1 MGRLDRDVPE
11 LGPYAVQLIRCK
23 ARQLVGQAGLVEDD
37 QEDIEQDLR
46 LHLFEQLSKYDPAR
60 GAFST
65 FVDRVVDHKAADIL
79 DARFAA
85 RRDCRIFV
93 GSIDDTV
100 RLREGGEV
108 PIIDLD
114 LEDAM
119 HVQRGIS
126 APSPYA
132 EAEFRIVLERAMAA
146 LTPEQRD
153 LCRRLLT
160 ATIAEISAATGVPRP
175 TLYDRLRQI
184 RAAFERAGLKEYVR
198 GPDIPAPVPVSNP
211 RRSKPS
217 KDGRK

>member
-1 MGRLDRDVPE
+1 MGRLDHDVPE

-23 ARQLVGQAGLVEDD
+23 ARQLVGQAGFTADD
-37 QEDIEQDLR
+37 LEDIEQDLR

-65 FVDRVVDHKAADIL
+65 FVDRVLDHKAADIL
-79 DARFAA
+79 DAQFAA
-85 RRDCRIFV
+85 CRDCRIYV

-114 LEDAM
+114 LEDAV

-126 APSPYA
+126 DPSPHA
-132 EAEFRIVLERAMAA
+132 EAELRIDLERAMAA

-160 ATIAEISAATGVPRP
+160 STIAEISAATGVPRP
-175 TLYDRLRQI
+175 TLYDRVRQI
-184 RAAFERAGLKEYVR
+184 KAAFERAGLQEYVK
-198 GPDIPAPVPVSNP
+198 GSDIPGRLPVSNP
-211 RRSKPS
+211 RRSKPG
-217 KDGRK
+217 KDGC

>member
-1 MGRLDRDVPE
+1 MGSDPSRRALDA
-11 LGPYAVQLIRCK
+11 YAEACIRHK
-23 ARQLVGQAGLVEDD
+23 AHQLVGQAGFTADDVEDLE
-37 QEDIEQDLR
+37 QELAI
-46 LHLFEQLSKYDPAR
+46 HLFEQLPKFDPTR

-65 FVDRVVDHKAADIL
+65 FVDRVLTHKAADIL

-85 RRDCRIFV
+85 RRDCRIQV
-93 GSIDDTV
+93 GSLDDTV

-108 PIIDLD
+108 PIMDLD

-126 APSPYA
+126 VPSPYD
-132 EAEFRIVLERAMAA
+132 EAERSIDLERAMAG

-153 LCRRLLT
+153 LCRRLMT

-184 RAAFERAGLKEYVR
+184 RAAFERAGLREYVR
-198 GPDIPAPVPVSNP
+198 GSDISARLPVSNP

-217 KDGRK
+217 KDGRE

>member
-1 MGRLDRDVPE
+1 MGRLDHDVPE

-23 ARQLVGQAGLVEDD
+23 ARQLVGQAGFTADD
-37 QEDIEQDLR
+37 LEDIEQDLR

-79 DARFAA
+79 DAQFAA
-85 RRDCRIFV
+85 CRDCRIYV
-93 GSIDDTV
+93 GSIDDTL

-114 LEDAM
+114 LEDAI
-119 HVQRGIS
+119 HVQRGIGD
-126 APSPYA
+126 PSPQA
-132 EAEFRIVLERAMAA
+132 EAELKIDLERAMAA

-160 ATIAEISAATGVPRP
+160 SSIAEISATTGVPRP
-175 TLYDRLRQI
+175 TLYDRLRRI
-184 RAAFERAGLKEYVR
+184 RVAFERAGLREYVR
-198 GPDIPAPVPVSNP
+198 RPDTSTRVPVSNP
-211 RRSKPS
+211 WRSKPS
-217 KDGRK
+217 KDGR

>member
-1 MGRLDRDVPE
+1 VGADSSRKTLDE
-11 LGPYAVQLIRCK
+11 YALTCIRHK
-23 ARQLVGQAGLVEDD
+23 AYQLVGQAGFTADDLEDLE
-37 QEDIEQDLR
+37 QELTI
-46 LHLFEQLSKYDPAR
+46 HLFEQLPKFNPAR

-65 FVDRVVDHKAADIL
+65 FVDRVVGHKAADIL

-85 RRDCRIFV
+85 RRDCRIYV

-114 LEDAM
+114 LEDAV

-126 APSPYA
+126 APSPHA
-132 EAEFRIVLERAMAA
+132 EAEFRINFERAIAA

-153 LCRRLLT
+153 LCQRLLT

-198 GPDIPAPVPVSNP
+198 RPDTSTRVPVSNP
-211 RRSKPS
+211 WRSKPS
-217 KDGRK
+217 KDGR

>member
-1 MGRLDRDVPE
+1 MGADSSRRALDA
-11 LGPYAVQLIRCK
+11 YALACIKHKAYQL
-23 ARQLVGQAGLVEDD
+23 LGQAGFTADDVEDLE
-37 QEDIEQDLR
+37 QELTV
-46 LHLFEQLSKYDPAR
+46 HLFEQLPKYDPTR

-65 FVDRVVDHKAADIL
+65 FVNRVVDHKAADIL

-100 RLREGGEV
+100 GLREGGEV
-108 PIIDLD
+108 PIMDLD
-114 LEDAM
+114 LEDAV
-119 HVQRGIS
+119 HVQRGI
-126 APSPYA
+126 ADPSPHA
-132 EAEFRIVLERAMAA
+132 EAELRIDLERAMAA

-184 RAAFERAGLKEYVR
+184 RAAFERAGLKEYIR
-198 GPDIPAPVPVSNP
+198 GSDIPARLPVSNP
-211 RRSKPS
+211 RRSKSS

>member
-1 MGRLDRDVPE
+1 MGADSSRRALDA
-11 LGPYAVQLIRCK
+11 YALACIKHK
-23 ARQLVGQAGLVEDD
+23 AYQLVGQAGLTADDLEDLE
-37 QEDIEQDLR
+37 QELTI
-46 LHLFEQLSKYDPAR
+46 HLFERLPKFDSTR

-65 FVDRVVDHKAADIL
+65 FVDRVVDHKAADIH

-114 LEDAM
+114 LEDAV
-119 HVQRGIS
+119 HVQRGIVD
-126 APSPYA
+126 PSPHA
-132 EAEFRIVLERAMAA
+132 EAELRIDLERAMAA

>member
-1 MGRLDRDVPE
+1 MGADSSRRALDA
-11 LGPYAVQLIRCK
+11 YALACIKHK
-23 ARQLVGQAGLVEDD
+23 AYQLVGQAGFAADD
-37 QEDIEQDLR
+37 LEDIEQDLR
-46 LHLFEQLSKYDPAR
+46 LHLFEQLPKYDPTR

-65 FVDRVVDHKAADIL
+65 FVDRVVGNKAADIL

-85 RRDCRIFV
+85 RRDCRIQV
-93 GSIDDTV
+93 SSLDDTV

-108 PIIDLD
+108 PVLDLD

-119 HVQRGIS
+119 RVQRGIS

-132 EAEFRIVLERAMAA
+132 EAELRIVLERAMAA

-184 RAAFERAGLKEYVR
+184 RAAFERAGLKEYLR
-198 GPDIPAPVPVSNP
+198 GSDIPARLPVSNP

-217 KDGRK
+217 KDGRE

>member
-1 MGRLDRDVPE
+1 MGADSSRRALDA
-11 LGPYAVQLIRCK
+11 YALACIKHK
-23 ARQLVGQAGLVEDD
+23 AYQLVGQAGLTADDLEDLE
-37 QEDIEQDLR
+37 QELTI
-46 LHLFEQLSKYDPAR
+46 HLFERLPKFDSTR

-108 PIIDLD
+108 PIMDLD
-114 LEDAM
+114 LEDAV

-126 APSPYA
+126 APSPHA
-132 EAEFRIVLERAMAA
+132 EAEFRINLERAMAA

-184 RAAFERAGLKEYVR
+184 RVAFERAGLREYVR
-198 GPDIPAPVPVSNP
+198 RPDTSTRVPVSNP
-211 RRSKPS
+211 WRSKPS
-217 KDGRK
+217 KDGR

>member
-1 MGRLDRDVPE
+1 MGADSSRRALDA
-11 LGPYAVQLIRCK
+11 YALACIKHK
-23 ARQLVGQAGLVEDD
+23 AYQLVGQAGFTADDVEDLE
-37 QEDIEQDLR
+37 QELAV
-46 LHLFEQLSKYDPAR
+46 HLFEQLPKFDPAR

-85 RRDCRIFV
+85 RRDCRIYV

-108 PIIDLD
+108 PITDLD
-114 LEDAM
+114 LEDAV

-126 APSPYA
+126 DPSPYA
-132 EAEFRIVLERAMAA
+132 EAELGIDLERAMAA
-146 LTPEQRD
+146 LTPELRD

-184 RAAFERAGLKEYVR
+184 RGAFERAGLKEYVR
-198 GPDIPAPVPVSNP
+198 GSDIPARLPVSNT

-217 KDGRK
+217 KDGRE

>member
-1 MGRLDRDVPE
+1 VGRLDHDVPE

-23 ARQLVGQAGLVEDD
+23 ARQLVGQAGFTADD
-37 QEDIEQDLR
+37 LEDIEQDLR

-79 DARFAA
+79 DAQFAA
-85 RRDCRIFV
+85 CRDCRIYV
-93 GSIDDTV
+93 GSIDDTL

-114 LEDAM
+114 LEDAI
-119 HVQRGIS
+119 HVQRGIGD
-126 APSPYA
+126 PSPQA
-132 EAEFRIVLERAMAA
+132 EAELKIDLERAMAA

-160 ATIAEISAATGVPRP
+160 SSIAEISATTGVPRP
-175 TLYDRLRQI
+175 TLYDRLRRI
-184 RAAFERAGLKEYVR
+184 RVAFERAGLREYVR
-198 GPDIPAPVPVSNP
+198 RPDTSTRVPVSNP
-211 RRSKPS
+211 WRSKPS
-217 KDGRK
+217 KDGR